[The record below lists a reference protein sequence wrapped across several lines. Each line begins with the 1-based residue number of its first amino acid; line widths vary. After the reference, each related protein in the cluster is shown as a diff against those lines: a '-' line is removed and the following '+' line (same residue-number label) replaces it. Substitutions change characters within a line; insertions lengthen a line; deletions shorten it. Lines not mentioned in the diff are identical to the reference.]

1 VTEST
6 ETPPRPSAD
15 APPVSRRFIVAARL
29 ALLLLGAGALTAA
42 VLIAA
47 RGGGAADSGV
57 YYACPMHLG
66 VRDSAPGQC
75 PICRMALES
84 AGRDVAASA
93 MRSAGRLDTTAME
106 NVRKHRIIDFVHQ
119 RTLLFDAREL
129 RAPAWVENDGTVA
142 AVFYID
148 QIAALAADEPA
159 SFSPTQAPQARV
171 AMRRTADPPVRWDQS
186 TSRIRFRLDAARAS
200 VRLQPGQVGW
210 VEAARKSRAV
220 LAVPASAVL
229 QSPEGPYVLAA
240 VGNAKFEKRPIEIGE
255 TFQKQGFAVVLSG
268 LRANDRVVSKAT
280 FFLDA
285 DRRLGLQT
293 REEDW
298 VAP

>member
-1 VTEST
+1 MTEST
-6 ETPPRPSAD
+6 ETPPRPSSD
-15 APPVSRRFIVAARL
+15 APPVSRRFIVAARIV
-29 ALLLLGAGALTAA
+29 LLLLGAGALTAA
-42 VLIAA
+42 VLIAVH
-47 RGGGAADSGV
+47 GPGAADSGV
-57 YYACPMHLG
+57 YYACPMHLE
-66 VRDSAPGQC
+66 VRASASGQC
-75 PICRMALES
+75 PICRMALER
-84 AGRDVAASA
+84 AGRDSAASSMHPA
-93 MRSAGRLDTTAME
+93 KMADTTAME
-106 NVRKHRIIDFVHQ
+106 NVRKHRIIDFVYQ

-129 RAPAWVENDGTVA
+129 RAPAWVENDGTVTA
-142 AVFYID
+142 LFYID

-159 SFSPTQAPQARV
+159 SFSPTQAPEIAV
-171 AMRRTADPPVRWDQS
+171 HMRRTADPPVRWDRS
-186 TSRIRFRLDAARAS
+186 TSRIRFRLHAAGAS
-200 VRLQPGQVGW
+200 ARLRPGEVGW
-210 VEAARKSRAV
+210 LEAARKSRAV

-240 VGNAKFEKRPIEIGE
+240 VGNYKFEKRPIEIGE

-268 LRANDRVVSKAT
+268 LRANDRVVSRAT